1 MPERLWK
8 VTGPNGE
15 SIHGGSLVWSLPTAD
30 GPGEWH
36 EVAGDLRICSH
47 GLHLTREPARWWQNG
62 ARCFRVEWEECG
74 GEQDDKIVVRRARC
88 VAEVAWDS
96 VSVFES
102 GDHDVRDGF
111 AVLRG
116 NARAVLWGNARADL
130 WDNARADLW
139 GNAHADL
146 RDNAHADLRDNARAD
161 LWGNAHADLWD
172 NARADLRGNARAVLW
187 ENATVISS
195 DCHIEPRGRVTLL
208 SDQAVHIIRASGQR
222 PVMRLKGDV

>member
-30 GPGEWH
+30 GPGERH

-130 WDNARADLW
+130 WDNARADLQRRRIARRAGAVGGSDDG
-139 GNAHADL
+139 GNLDVPQRRPSIDL
-146 RDNAHADLRDNARAD
+146 GMEL
-161 LWGNAHADLWD
+161 
-172 NARADLRGNARAVLW
+172 
-187 ENATVISS
+187 
-195 DCHIEPRGRVTLL
+195 
-208 SDQAVHIIRASGQR
+208 
-222 PVMRLKGDV
+222 

>member
-130 WDNARADLW
+130 WDNA
-139 GNAHADL
+139 
-146 RDNAHADLRDNARAD
+146 
-161 LWGNAHADLWD
+161 HADLWE
-172 NARADLRGNARAVLW
+172 NAHADLRGNARADLW

>member
-1 MPERLWK
+1 MRERLWK

-116 NARAVLWGNARADL
+116 NARA
-130 WDNARADLW
+130 DLW

-146 RDNAHADLRDNARAD
+146 WENAHADLRDNARAD
-161 LWGNAHADLWD
+161 
-172 NARADLRGNARAVLW
+172 LW

>member
-146 RDNAHADLRDNARAD
+146 RDNARAD
-161 LWGNAHADLWD
+161 
-172 NARADLRGNARAVLW
+172 LW

-222 PVMRLKGDV
+222 PEMRLKGDV